1 MLVLAVD
8 IVLRVILHES
18 GLLSGGGG
26 GGVIVPTTAGIAITA
41 ATNGATRA
49 IESNSS
55 AVMASLTMG
64 AVESGVGA
72 VMATVAVKS
81 GVVIA

>member
-1 MLVLAVD
+1 MLVLAID
-8 IVLRVILHES
+8 IVSRVILHES
-18 GLLSGGGG
+18 GLLSGGG

-41 ATNGATRA
+41 ATSGATRA

-64 AVESGVGA
+64 AVESSAGA